1 MKNYLIQFLTKGPC
15 HGLGVVVLLLPF
27 INRADEAIRQTTGV
41 SALQLPGKTILF
53 YLKPTE
59 RLLEYIVSLNILH
72 KSQIGFLPNNR
83 TADHVFT
90 LLTLIDK
97 YVHNHNEKIYACF
110 VDFKKAFDSVWHDGL
125 WNKLLQIDFGGS
137 FYNLI
142 KSLYHNSFC
151 SIKIAQNQTR
161 SFRYARGVR
170 QGCILSPML
179 FNLYINDLPF
189 AFENKLSDPFVFPN
203 GTKLNSL
210 LYADDLII
218 LLRSK
223 TGLRSY
229 YEIASI
235 NYLYSVLHGPDE
247 NQSQKNQKLW
257 FFGNVR
263 EKMLIFTFS

>member
-1 MKNYLIQFLTKGPC
+1 MRRAAEKLKNNKSPFSDKIRNEMMKASIDSLMPVYEKLFNQGTMPQTWCGTPIYKSGERSDLANYRGIC
-15 HGLGVVVLLLPF
+15 VSSCLGEPF
-27 INRADEAIRQTTGV
+27 CC
-41 SALQLPGKTILF
+41 ILNQ
-53 YLKPTE
+53 

-90 LLTLIDK
+90 LRTLIDK

-125 WNKLLQIDFGGS
+125 LNKLLQIDVGSS

-142 KSLYHNSFC
+142 KNLYHNSSC
-151 SIKIAQNQTR
+151 SIKIAQKQTR

-179 FNLYINDLPF
+179 LNLYINDLPF
-189 AFENKLSDPFVFPN
+189 AFENTLSDPFVLPN
-203 GTKLNSL
+203 GAKLNSL

-218 LLRSK
+218 SSRSK
-223 TGLRSY
+223 TGLQ
-229 YEIASI
+229 
-235 NYLYSVLHGPDE
+235 NCLD
-247 NQSQKNQKLW
+247 KLSSFCTSW
-257 FFGNVR
+257 
-263 EKMLIFTFS
+263 MM